1 MIGATSG
8 ENDLRSRPNLKIFDG
23 HEVGSD
29 AATDAWLSDDRLWLQ
44 KVEASEREPV
54 AFQLKDGSWMQIS
67 THPIHGGGRVYLRTA
82 IPTLTRIEE
91 SLRANELQFRTLVE
105 NNNLP
110 PCLTDHYSGFVLYHT
125 PPPPH

>member
-8 ENDLRSRPNLKIFDG
+8 ENYLRARPKLKIFDG

-67 THPIHGGGRVYLRTA
+67 THPIHGGGRVYLRTD
-82 IPTLTRIEE
+82 ITKLKRIEE
-91 SLRANELQFRTLVE
+91 SLREHERLFRTLAE
-105 NNNLP
+105 TTPHPLWFRASHT
-110 PCLTDHYSGFVLYHT
+110 CFATYHIH
-125 PPPPH
+125 P